1 VNLIG
6 VWREGFQRPLWV
18 MTNLSPEDGLRIY
31 QARMKIEESFKD
43 LKSLLGL
50 KKVMNK
56 SQDNMEKMVAL
67 LLIAYA
73 IGLLVGEALRDFT
86 YGTPE
91 QPPSTSHSCTSVTS
105 VTLRKG
111 KRWKLYSGLFVLLKQ
126 KLLLEQELLSL
137 AIQNVLQAFAFLVS
151 CHVRTHV

>member
-1 VNLIG
+1 
-6 VWREGFQRPLWV
+6 
-18 MTNLSPEDGLRIY
+18 
-31 QARMKIEESFKD
+31 MKIEESFKD

-73 IGLLVGEALRDFT
+73 IGLLVGETLRDFT
-86 YGTPE
+86 YGFPD
-91 QPPSTSHSCTSVTS
+91 QPLLTSQSCTSNSS

-126 KLLLEQELLSL
+126 KLLLSQEVLAL

-151 CHVRTHV
+151 ADVRSYV